1 MSLKRPTSNES
12 LPATKQLRVAVV
24 SSDGSTSE
32 LSEIV
37 DSEASET
44 NSDDSDETVY
54 VLLTQECIICGSSE
68 TTSKNLLIFCD
79 GVGICV

>member
-44 NSDDSDETVY
+44 NSDDSDETVLRFVNTGMHY
-54 VLLTQECIICGSSE
+54 MWF
-68 TTSKNLLIFCD
+68 K
-79 GVGICV
+79 